1 MSKKEEIYFSIDI
14 EADGP
19 IPGIFS
25 MLSLGCV
32 AFDKEGN
39 ELGDFSVNFDTL
51 SQAGTDH
58 DTDKFWARFPE
69 AYAETRINTVYAGE
83 AMYKFNEFVE
93 SIEGFPV
100 FVGYPA
106 GFDFT
111 FVYWYFIRF
120 TGKCPFSFSS
130 LDMKSYAMA
139 KMGTNFRET
148 TKKNFPKHWKEKGR
162 HTHVAVEDAR
172 EQGRMFIK
180 MLRDGTELPTHT
192 LDALL
197 KAPSFNGENQ

>member
-1 MSKKEEIYFSIDI
+1 MSEIYFSIDI

-19 IPGIFS
+19 IPGPYS

-32 AFDKEGN
+32 AFNANGD
-39 ELGDFSVNFDTL
+39 ELGDFEVNFDTL
-51 SQAGTDH
+51 ADAKTDP

-69 AYAETRINTVYAGE
+69 AYAETRIDTKGPE
-83 AMYKFNEFVE
+83 AAMILFDLFVR
-93 SIEGFPV
+93 SIKGKPV

-111 FVYWYFIRF
+111 FVYWYFMKF
-120 TGKCPFSFSS
+120 LGQSPFSFSS

-139 KMGTNFRET
+139 KLNTTFRDS
-148 TKKNFPKHWKEKGR
+148 TKKNFPKRWKEKGT

-180 MLRDGTELPTHT
+180 MLKE
-192 LDALL
+192 
-197 KAPSFNGENQ
+197 